1 MARLWCVNVSEL
13 TLDGA
18 GMRAGAETLG
28 SMPETVADLETARLA
43 RLARQGDRD
52 AFAALVDLHQQS
64 AWRVAMAALGRA
76 EDAEDAAQDA
86 FISAWRNLASLRNED
101 RFRPW
106 LMSIVWRKALD
117 RRRGLRSWLRL
128 VPARGR
134 DTDLLWTIEQSPDA
148 APTPEGELLARG
160 AVDTTRQLIAALP
173 RKLRDPLLLAAG
185 GEHRYDAIA
194 AMLGVPLGTV
204 KWRVSEARRIVKAKL
219 ARLDGGGR

>member
-1 MARLWCVNVSEL
+1 
-13 TLDGA
+13 
-18 GMRAGAETLG
+18 MRAGAETLG
-28 SMPETVADLETARLA
+28 SMPETVADPETARLA

-64 AWRVAMAALGRA
+64 AWRVAMAALARA

-86 FISAWRNLASLRNED
+86 FISAWRNLASLRDED

-128 VPARGR
+128 VPARGS
-134 DTDLLWTIEQSPDA
+134 DTDLLWTIDQSPDA

-160 AVDTTRQLIAALP
+160 AADTTRQLIAALP

-185 GEHRYDAIA
+185 GEHRYDEIA